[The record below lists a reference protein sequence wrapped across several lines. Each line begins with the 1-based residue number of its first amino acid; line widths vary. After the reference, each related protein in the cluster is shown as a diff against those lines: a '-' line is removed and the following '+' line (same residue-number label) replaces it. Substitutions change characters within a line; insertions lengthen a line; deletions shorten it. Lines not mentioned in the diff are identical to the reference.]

1 MSSPA
6 NRPDAA
12 LARSYTIQL
21 VRERFPH
28 LDVRTIARRLDYGSF
43 VSLEH
48 KILYLETPKAACT
61 TIKSLLRELCGAP
74 PIEYPVGAQRESR
87 RDMFIHIRAN
97 VPVPSLLDLDEQTQ
111 RHVLTAPDFLR
122 FSIVRNPYTRLVSAW
137 RNKAMLCEPGYEH
150 IYRQQ
155 LGDVPSLHSKK
166 MLAFEQFLRFVEH
179 EPDLRSC
186 NAHWR
191 RQVDLL
197 LYPAIPY
204 THIGKLEQLPMTVDL
219 IGKHLGA
226 AKPLWLGRYNSTG
239 GAGRDPIDAAT
250 AARIYALYAED
261 FKAFDYDRE
270 SWQSI
275 SDARDDPAVVPEARF
290 IDEIIERNL
299 VISYLYEQYAAV
311 EGRYRESYRFSLA
324 RVRNRLSRLWD
335 AVRRPSK
342 ATAGRVKAPV
352 RADER

>member
-1 MSSPA
+1 MSCPT
-6 NRPDAA
+6 NRPGAA
-12 LARSYTIQL
+12 LARSHTIQL
-21 VRERFPH
+21 VREKLPH
-28 LDVRTIARRLDYGSF
+28 LDVQTIAHRLSYGSF

-48 KILYLETPKAACT
+48 KILYFETPKAACT
-61 TIKSLLRELCGAP
+61 TIKSLLRDLCGAP
-74 PIEYPVGAQRESR
+74 PMEYPVGAHRESR
-87 RDMFIHIRAN
+87 RDMFIHIRSN

-137 RNKAMLCEPGYEH
+137 RNKIMLCEPGYEH
-150 IYRQQ
+150 IYRK
-155 LGDVPSLHSKK
+155 LMGDMPSLHSKK
-166 MLAFEQFLRFVEH
+166 ILAFEQFLRFIEN

-204 THIGKLEQLPMTVDL
+204 THIGKLEQLPMTMDL

-226 AKPLWLGRYNSTG
+226 AKPLRAGRSNSTVG
-239 GAGRDPIDAAT
+239 GGRDPIDAAT

-261 FKAFDYDRE
+261 FEAFDYDRE
-270 SWQSI
+270 SWQNI
-275 SDARDDPAVVPEARF
+275 SDSRDDPAVVPETRF

-299 VISYLYEQYAAV
+299 IISYLYEQHAEA
-311 EGRYRESYRFSLA
+311 ESRYRDRYRLSLA
-324 RVRNRLSRLWD
+324 RVRNRLSRVWD
-335 AVRRPSK
+335 AVRRTSK
-342 ATAGRVKAPV
+342 VTAR
-352 RADER
+352 